1 MTIRNSPTKGY
12 SYIQIEIYHNNNK
25 IDFDS
30 IQEAYNQDMITLQ
43 NNENDI
49 LKDLQN

>member
-1 MTIRNSPTKGY
+1 MTIENSPTKGY
-12 SYIQIEIYHNNNK
+12 SYIKIEIYHDNK
-25 IDFDS
+25 NIDFDS